1 MHSPLVGTALMGVAG
16 KGLTLNE
23 LGSSYAGSTKTHFK
37 HLEMKGEK
45 G

>member
-1 MHSPLVGTALMGVAG
+1 MHSPLLGTAPVGIAKKV
-16 KGLTLNE
+16 LTLNE
-23 LGSSYAGSTKTHFK
+23 LGSSYAGNAKTHFK

>member
-1 MHSPLVGTALMGVAG
+1 MQFSLLGTAAMGIAK

-23 LGSSYAGSTKTHFK
+23 LGSSYAENAKTHFK
-37 HLEMKGEK
+37 HLGIKGEK